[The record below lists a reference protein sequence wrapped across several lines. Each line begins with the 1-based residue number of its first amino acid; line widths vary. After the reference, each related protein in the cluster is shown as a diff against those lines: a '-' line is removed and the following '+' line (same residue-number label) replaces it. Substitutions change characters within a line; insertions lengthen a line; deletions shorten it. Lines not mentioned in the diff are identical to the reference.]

1 MNKVFLIGRLTREPE
16 LRYTESNIPV
26 AMFTLAVN
34 RSFTNNDGDRE
45 ADFINIVVW
54 NKKAENVKNYL
65 NKGSRVAI
73 DGRIQTRSYD
83 NQNEQRRYIT
93 EVVANQVEFLE
104 SKKESN
110 STNEDINNSSEQ
122 QEEVNPFAEFGEQ
135 ISIDPNELPFD

>member
-34 RSFTNNDGDRE
+34 RSFTNNDGERE

-54 NKKAENVKNYL
+54 NKKAENAKNYL

-83 NQNEQRRYIT
+83 DQNGQRRYIT
-93 EVVANQVEFLE
+93 EVVANQVEFLV

-110 STNEDINNSSEQ
+110 VNDEDINSNDKQ

-135 ISIDPNELPFD
+135 ISIDPDELPFD

>member
-54 NKKAENVKNYL
+54 NKKAENAKNYL

-83 NQNEQRRYIT
+83 NQNGQRRYIT

-110 STNEDINNSSEQ
+110 VNDEDINSNDKQ

-135 ISIDPNELPFD
+135 ISIDPDELPFD